1 MKNFFALF
9 IHYFD
14 DLNDWKNAILGLFAV
29 GTLTFT
35 GLSFSFIP
43 TIYFDYFIMASSGMV
58 GQIAMYLAKIR
69 FPSYFGKHDDK
80 RTIGTKIFHFMID
93 CFLASIVSMLCTQYL
108 VDFLFT
114 SLSLIQKSPI
124 ETDPVE
130 NIKRLV
136 LCSFLVG
143 AFYETLLKKAIK
155 KNKEIDQDKPKKQT
169 T

>member
-1 MKNFFALF
+1 MKNFISLF
-9 IHYFD
+9 IHNFD
-14 DLNDWKNAILGLFAV
+14 DINDLKNSVLGIVALA
-29 GTLTFT
+29 TLTFT

-58 GQIAMYLAKIR
+58 GQVAMYLAKIR
-69 FPSYFGKHDDK
+69 FPHYFGKHEDK
-80 RTIGTKIFHFMID
+80 RTLGRKILHFMID
-93 CFLASIVSMLCTQYL
+93 CFLASIVSMLCSQYL

-114 SLSLIQKSPI
+114 SLSLIQKSSV

-130 NIKRLV
+130 NIKRLI

-155 KNKEIDQDKPKKQT
+155 KNKEIDQDKSKK
-169 T
+169 